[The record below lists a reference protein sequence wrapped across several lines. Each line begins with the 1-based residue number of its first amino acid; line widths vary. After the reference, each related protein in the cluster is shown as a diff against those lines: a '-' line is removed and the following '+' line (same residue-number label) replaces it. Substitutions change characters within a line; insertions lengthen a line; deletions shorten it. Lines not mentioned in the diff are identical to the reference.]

1 MYTEEDM
8 KMFDQIPD
16 DVQERLYGFLFN
28 DFLKKFTIFF
38 RFQKIQD
45 KSEQN
50 LASFKDKSYYNWK
63 DLPYQFFM
71 IQMLQLLEPRH
82 EVKGQTIIEELNE
95 VNEIIFMTKGK
106 IGVGYEINKSKRL
119 VLQYTD

>member
-1 MYTEEDM
+1 
-8 KMFDQIPD
+8 
-16 DVQERLYGFLFN
+16 
-28 DFLKKFTIFF
+28 
-38 RFQKIQD
+38 
-45 KSEQN
+45 
-50 LASFKDKSYYNWK
+50 
-63 DLPYQFFM
+63 M